1 MCDSLARLLELRLRF
16 RRNPEARAYVDRALA
31 VLAQAIGDDAD
42 SEAIDCEVTRLA
54 DDLAARFGPRVKAP
68 VH

>member
-1 MCDSLARLLELRLRF
+1 MSDPVTRLLELRLRF

-31 VLAQAIGDDAD
+31 LVAKAI
-42 SEAIDCEVTRLA
+42 A
-54 DDLAARFGPRVKAP
+54 DDPDLEAVDREVIKLANDLAFRFGPRTKVQ